1 MSDSSPF
8 SRLVIRASAGSGKT
22 YQLSARYLRL
32 LLEGA
37 PVDSILATTFTRKAA
52 GEIQDRIL
60 ARLGNAALSPENAA
74 ALSAQ
79 LYDGD
84 ANVLSQ
90 ERLRSLAVDVVRSL
104 HRLRICT
111 LDAFFMQIAGGFA
124 FEIGLPPGW
133 RIVEDVDDARLLRQA
148 IQASF
153 AHSQTQNAVQL
164 TRLLFKGDLRRS
176 IENQLSE
183 IVDETLS
190 LYYQTTS
197 DAWTRLKAPWR
208 SVSPEELAQAV
219 AFLEAAPLPTTKT
232 GKPNSNYVK
241 ALAKLVGFAKA
252 QNWSEFLK
260 QTLTQTTLRG
270 ERTYYKAE
278 FDDALAAPIER
289 LAAFA
294 KAKVLADVASQTR
307 ATWIALNSIS
317 GFFQRSK
324 LEENAFRFDDLTR
337 ILARLQW
344 ENRFRQIVYRLDA
357 KTSHLLLDEFQ
368 DASFG
373 QWTIL
378 KPFAEA
384 IVERDDAAKR
394 RALSAASSPK
404 PTPLFDALDDG
415 LLDAATNDAT
425 ADVAET
431 SVRSESSGRGSFFC
445 VGDVKQA
452 IYGWRGGVAEIFNEI
467 ESSLPGVE
475 TAELTLNWR
484 SCPTV
489 IETVNRL
496 FLPLT
501 QNPLFQYDTDD
512 APGSPQARKKRAII
526 KAVEN
531 WSRRFTTHQTAPSNA
546 SKLGY
551 CALEVAPLVDDS
563 RVLPDFSA
571 LPIDATET
579 SPLASETAVD
589 SNVNA
594 TPPLQNDAAT
604 QNLLDAFDG
613 ETDDES
619 DGFATE
625 RRFGTIS
632 QKQATL
638 AYAVARVV
646 RLRREFPNATIG
658 VLTRTNKLIVKF
670 IAALKKQGVDASEE
684 GGAPLT
690 DAPSVNAVL
699 SALTLASHPG
709 DLVAKYNLATVA
721 PLAERFNLTT
731 QNYADAATSRRVS
744 LHIRRRVETEGLGR
758 FVAETADLLFPLCD
772 ARGRERLEKL
782 IELAFRY
789 QESEPNVRLDRFIKT
804 VRETKIES
812 PSDATLR
819 VMSLHK
825 SKGLEFDIVVL
836 PELDAPLD
844 RFRSSFV
851 VGRKTPTSPI
861 ETALRSVPQDVQN
874 LLPQEFQQLF
884 EDALT
889 ERFEEALCLLYV
901 AVTRPVRSLIAIVS
915 PKKNASQTPS
925 FASILRA
932 GLAPN
937 ALVFP
942 EGSPFY
948 GKAQIIFESGV
959 KNWSQFDAPSKPV
972 SPTPRVRSVG
982 EPLALPAP
990 RPSVAPQNNA
1000 TSATS
1005 AVQGVANAFDS
1016 KPRAE
1021 RRLLFQR
1028 ETPTGGRATRRWNR
1042 PGSFAL
1048 GKALHACFEA
1058 VRWLD
1063 VDGKPDENLLRERLK
1078 ALAFDA
1084 SDVRRTLE
1092 RFNEMSETP
1101 FVKKL
1106 LSLSS
1111 YNVCNRDV
1119 SFDDAASSAVSLRS
1133 EIAAPTWEI
1142 FQERPFS
1149 FLSPDGRL
1157 WRGSIDRLV
1166 LLRDG
1171 GRVVGADVVDFKT
1184 DRLSLQRVASSPG
1197 DSPSDLFPLPDEATL
1212 AAYRRQ
1218 LEVYGAVVAHWY
1230 SWPVERISL
1239 RLAFVS
1245 EGFAFAPTKLPN
1257 RCEQTTCASPS
1268 FSNSAAFSDDG
1279 SPHSLHST
1287 NGDAPC

>member
-22 YQLSARYLRL
+22 YRLSARYLRL

-37 PVDSILATTFTRKAA
+37 PIDSILATTFTRKAA

-90 ERLRSLAVDVVRSL
+90 ERLRSLAVEVVRSL

-148 IQASF
+148 IQSSF

-183 IVDETLS
+183 IVEETLS
-190 LYYQTTS
+190 LYYQTTP

-208 SVSPEELAQAV
+208 SVAPEELAQAV
-219 AFLEAAPLPTTKT
+219 AFLETAPLPTTKT

-241 ALAKLVGFAKA
+241 ALAKLVGFAKT

-368 DASFG
+368 DASFA

-394 RALSAASSPK
+394 RALSAASSPR
-404 PTPLFDALDDG
+404 PTPLFDALEDG
-415 LLDAATNDAT
+415 AFADAT
-425 ADVAET
+425 DSATVGVAET
-431 SVRSESSGRGSFFC
+431 SVRSEASGRGSFFC

-467 ESSLPGVE
+467 ETSLPGVE

-501 QNPLFQYDTDD
+501 QNPVFQYDPDD
-512 APGSPQARKKRAII
+512 APGSPQVRKKRAIV

-563 RVLPDFSA
+563 GVLPDFSA
-571 LPIDATET
+571 PPIDATET
-579 SPLASETAVD
+579 GPFASETAVD
-589 SNVNA
+589 SNVNDV
-594 TPPLQNDAAT
+594 PSLENDAAT

-709 DLVAKYNLATVA
+709 DLVAKYSLATVS
-721 PLAERFNLTT
+721 PLAERFDLTP
-731 QNYADAATSRRVS
+731 QNYADPTTGRRVS
-744 LHIRRRVETEGLGR
+744 LHIRRCVEIGGLGR
-758 FVAETADLLFPLCD
+758 FVAELADLLFPLCD

-812 PSDATLR
+812 PSDSTLR

-874 LLPQEFQQLF
+874 LLPQEFQALF
-884 EDALT
+884 ENALT

-901 AVTRPVRSLIAIVS
+901 ALTRPVRSLIAIVS
-915 PKKNASQTPS
+915 PKKNASNTPS

-937 ALVFP
+937 APVFP

-948 GKAQIIFESGV
+948 GKAQTIFASGV
-959 KNWSQFDAPSKPV
+959 SNWSQFDAPPRQS
-972 SPTPRVRSVG
+972 SPTPSPPSVF
-982 EPLALPAP
+982 EPLALPARTP
-990 RPSVAPQNNA
+990 SIDATVAVSEVATPSVCP
-1000 TSATS
+1000 
-1005 AVQGVANAFDS
+1005 
-1016 KPRAE
+1016 PPPE

-1028 ETPTGGRATRRWNR
+1028 ETPTGGRSPRRWSR

-1048 GKALHACFEA
+1048 GKALHACFEE

-1063 VDGKPDENLLRERLK
+1063 VDGKPNELLLRERLK
-1078 ALAFDA
+1078 ALGCDA
-1084 SDVRRTLE
+1084 TDVRRTLE
-1092 RFNEMSETP
+1092 RFDEICETP
-1101 FVKKL
+1101 FVQNL
-1106 LSLSS
+1106 LSLSR
-1111 YNVCNRDV
+1111 YNVCNAG
-1119 SFDDAASSAVSLRS
+1119 SPSNDAASSAVSLVP

-1142 FQERPFS
+1142 FRERPFS
-1149 FLSPDGRL
+1149 FLSSDGRL
-1157 WRGSIDRLV
+1157 WRGAIDRLV

-1171 GRVVGADVVDFKT
+1171 GRVVGADVIDFKT
-1184 DRLSLQRVASSPG
+1184 DRLSAQQVASSAV
-1197 DSPSDLFPLPDEATL
+1197 DSSTPFPRLPDAETL
-1212 AAYRRQ
+1212 TAYRRQ
-1218 LEVYGAVVAHWY
+1218 LEVYGAVVGAWF
-1230 SWPVERISL
+1230 SLPPERISL

-1245 EGFAFAPTKLPN
+1245 EGFALDPTKQPIPCEKTLYQASGARLDDAPTPFSSN
-1257 RCEQTTCASPS
+1257 PADGDSRC
-1268 FSNSAAFSDDG
+1268 
-1279 SPHSLHST
+1279 
-1287 NGDAPC
+1287 

>member
-22 YQLSARYLRL
+22 YRLSARYLRL

-133 RIVEDVDDARLLRQA
+133 RIVEDVEDARLLRQA

-219 AFLEAAPLPTTKT
+219 AFLEAAPVPTTKT

-241 ALAKLVGFAKA
+241 ALAKMVGFAKA

-270 ERTYYKAE
+270 DRTYYKAE

-294 KAKVLADVASQTR
+294 KAKALADIASQTR

-344 ENRFRQIVYRLDA
+344 ENRFRQIVYRLDS

-384 IVERDDAAKR
+384 IVERDDAVKR
-394 RALSAASSPK
+394 RALSSASSPK
-404 PTPLFDALDDG
+404 PTPLFDALDD
-415 LLDAATNDAT
+415 AVNDASV
-425 ADVAET
+425 DVAET
-431 SVRSESSGRGSFFC
+431 SVRSQPAERGSFFC

-467 ESSLPGVE
+467 ESSIPGVE

-501 QNPLFQYDTDD
+501 QNPIFQYDTDD
-512 APGSPQARKKRAII
+512 APGSPQVRKKRAII

-531 WSRRFTTHQTAPSNA
+531 WSRRFTTHETAPSNA

-563 RVLPDFSA
+563 GVLPDFSA

-579 SPLASETAVD
+579 GPLASEIAVD
-589 SNVNA
+589 SNVNDA
-594 TPPLQNDAAT
+594 PPLQNDAAT

-613 ETDDES
+613 ETDDEF

-709 DLVAKYNLATVA
+709 DLVAKYHLATVA
-721 PLAERFNLTT
+721 PLAERFDLTP
-731 QNYADAATSRRVS
+731 QNYAESSTGRRVS
-744 LHIRRRVETEGLGR
+744 LYIRRRVETEGLGR
-758 FVAETADLLFPLCD
+758 FVAEMADLLFPICD

-804 VRETKIES
+804 ARETKIES
-812 PSDATLR
+812 PSDSTLR

-844 RFRSSFV
+844 RSRSSFV

-861 ETALRSVPQDVQN
+861 ETTLRSVPQDLQN

-884 EDALT
+884 DDALT

-937 ALVFP
+937 ALIFP

-948 GKAQIIFESGV
+948 GKAQTVFASGV
-959 KNWSQFDAPSKPV
+959 SAWSQFDAPPKTPSE
-972 SPTPRVRSVG
+972 PTPSAPVF

-990 RPSVAPQNNA
+990 SPSSDVA
-1000 TSATS
+1000 TD
-1005 AVQGVANAFDS
+1005 GVARVAS
-1016 KPRAE
+1016 SGG

-1028 ETPTGGRATRRWNR
+1028 ETPTGGRSSRRWSR

-1048 GKALHACFEA
+1048 GKALHACFET

-1063 VDGKPDENLLRERLK
+1063 VDGKPNVNLLRERLK
-1078 ALAFDA
+1078 ALGYDA

-1092 RFNEMSETP
+1092 RFDEICDAP
-1101 FVKKL
+1101 FTQRL
-1106 LSLSS
+1106 LSRSS
-1111 YNVCNRDV
+1111 YDV
-1119 SFDDAASSAVSLRS
+1119 YRQDAPFDDAVSSVVSLLP
-1133 EIAAPTWEI
+1133 EIKSPTWEI

-1149 FLSPDGRL
+1149 YLSRDGRL

-1166 LLRDG
+1166 LLRDD
-1171 GRVVGADVVDFKT
+1171 GRVVGADVIDFKT
-1184 DRLSLQRVASSPG
+1184 DRLSQQRVTSLSAEDSSP
-1197 DSPSDLFPLPDEATL
+1197 SVASFPPLPDAETL
-1212 AAYRRQ
+1212 SAYRRQ
-1218 LEVYGAVVAHWY
+1218 LEVYGAVVADWY
-1230 SWPVERISL
+1230 SLPPERISL

-1245 EGFAFAPTKLPN
+1245 EGFALDPVNSSIP
-1257 RCEQTTCASPS
+1257 CPS
-1268 FSNSAAFSDDG
+1268 ECYQATADALNGETPRFSLN
-1279 SPHSLHST
+1279 PT
-1287 NGDAPC
+1287 NGDAQC

>member
-60 ARLGNAALSPENAA
+60 ARLGAAALSPENAA

-133 RIVEDVDDARLLRQA
+133 RIVEDVEDARLLRQA

-208 SVSPEELAQAV
+208 SVSSEELAQAV
-219 AFLEAAPLPTTKT
+219 AFLETAPLPTTKT

-252 QNWSEFLK
+252 QNWNEFLK

-270 ERTYYKAE
+270 DRTYYKAE

-294 KAKVLADVASQTR
+294 KAKVLADLASQTR

-404 PTPLFDALDDG
+404 PTPLFDALEEDAPY
-415 LLDAATNDAT
+415 AATSGV
-425 ADVAET
+425 VAT
-431 SVRSESSGRGSFFC
+431 SVRSQTSERGSFFC

-467 ESSLPGVE
+467 ESSIPGVE

-501 QNPLFQYDTDD
+501 QNPIFQYDTDD
-512 APGSPQARKKRAII
+512 APGSPQFRKKRAIM

-563 RVLPDFSA
+563 GVLPDFSA
-571 LPIDATET
+571 PPIDATEN
-579 SPLASETAVD
+579 SPLSSESVEASNVSETEIAE
-589 SNVNA
+589 
-594 TPPLQNDAAT
+594 NDVEA
-604 QNLLDAFDG
+604 QRLLDAFAD
-613 ETDDES
+613 ETDDDADDS
-619 DGFATE
+619 TAE
-625 RRFGTIS
+625 RRLGTIS

-709 DLVAKYNLATVA
+709 DLVAKYHLATVA
-721 PLAERFNLTT
+721 PLAERFNLTP
-731 QNYADAATSRRVS
+731 QNYAESSTGRRVS
-744 LHIRRRVETEGLGR
+744 LYIRRRVETEGLGR
-758 FVAETADLLFPLCD
+758 FVAEMADLLFPICD

-812 PSDATLR
+812 PSDSTLR

-844 RFRSSFV
+844 RSRSSFV

-884 EDALT
+884 DDALT

-901 AVTRPVRSLIAIVS
+901 AVTRPVRSLIAIIS
-915 PKKNASQTPS
+915 PKKNASKTPT

-932 GLAPN
+932 GLAAN
-937 ALVFP
+937 ALIFP

-948 GKAQIIFESGV
+948 GKAQTVFASGV
-959 KNWSQFDAPSKPV
+959 SAWSQFDAPPKTPSRPSV
-972 SPTPRVRSVG
+972 SASVF

-990 RPSVAPQNNA
+990 SPSYAVSNDATDAAAKVA
-1000 TSATS
+1000 SS
-1005 AVQGVANAFDS
+1005 L
-1016 KPRAE
+1016 AE

-1028 ETPTGGRATRRWNR
+1028 ETPTGGRSSRRWSR

-1048 GKALHACFEA
+1048 GKALHACFET

-1063 VDGKPDENLLRERLK
+1063 VDGAPNANLLRERLK
-1078 ALAFDA
+1078 ALGCDA
-1084 SDVRRTLE
+1084 ADVRRTLE
-1092 RFNEMSETP
+1092 RFDEICQTP
-1101 FVKKL
+1101 FVQKL
-1106 LSLSS
+1106 LSCSS
-1111 YNVCNRDV
+1111 YNVFAPEIPTN
-1119 SFDDAASSAVSLRS
+1119 DAASSAVSLLP
-1133 EIAAPTWEI
+1133 EIESPTWEI
-1142 FQERPFS
+1142 LQERPFS
-1149 FLSPDGRL
+1149 FLSRDGRL

-1171 GRVVGADVVDFKT
+1171 GRVVGADVIDFKT
-1184 DRLSLQRVASSPG
+1184 DRLTFQRVTTGVDAVP
-1197 DSPSDLFPLPDEATL
+1197 SPSLPAFPPLPDAETL
-1212 AAYRRQ
+1212 SAYRRQ
-1218 LEVYGAVVAHWY
+1218 LEVYGAVVADWY
-1230 SWPVERISL
+1230 SLPPERISL

-1245 EGFAFAPTKLPN
+1245 EGFALDPTKQLIPCQ
-1257 RCEQTTCASPS
+1257 RDASNPIVPSDVEPS
-1268 FSNSAAFSDDG
+1268 FF
-1279 SPHSLHST
+1279 LHPT
-1287 NGDAPC
+1287 NGDAQC

>member
-22 YQLSARYLRL
+22 YRLSARYLRL

-74 ALSAQ
+74 ILSAQ

-84 ANVLSQ
+84 SNVLSQ

-133 RIVEDVDDARLLRQA
+133 RVVEDVDDARLLRQA

-153 AHSQTQNAVQL
+153 AHSQTRNAVQL

-176 IENQLSE
+176 VENQLSE
-183 IVDETLS
+183 IVKETLDV
-190 LYYQTTS
+190 YYQTTS
-197 DAWTRLKAPWR
+197 SAWTRLKAPWR
-208 SVSPEELAQAV
+208 AASEDELALAV
-219 AFLEAAPLPTTKT
+219 AALEAAPLPTTKT
-232 GKPNSNYVK
+232 GKPNSNYEK
-241 ALAKLVGFAKA
+241 ARTKLVGCAKA
-252 QNWSEFLK
+252 QSWNDFLS
-260 QTLTQTTLRG
+260 QTLTQAALRG
-270 ERTYYKAE
+270 ERVYSRAE
-278 FDDALAAPIER
+278 FDDALAVPIER

-317 GFFQRSK
+317 SFFQRSK
-324 LEENAFRFDDLTR
+324 FEENAFRFDDLTR

-384 IVERDDAAKR
+384 IVERDDNAKR
-394 RALSAASSPK
+394 LAASSSK
-404 PTPLFDALDDG
+404 PTPLFDALDDVES
-415 LLDAATNDAT
+415 NDAT
-425 ADVAET
+425 VEIAET
-431 SVRSESSGRGSFFC
+431 SARSSVSERGSFFC

-467 ESSLPGVE
+467 ESAIPGVE

-501 QNPLFQYDTDD
+501 QNPLFQYDTDV
-512 APGSPQARKKRAII
+512 SPSSQQARKKRAII

-531 WSRRFTTHQTAPSNA
+531 WRRRFSEHYTAPSNA

-563 RVLPDFSA
+563 GVLPDFA
-571 LPIDATET
+571 APPIDATET
-579 SPLASETAVD
+579 SRLETEPFAVQD
-589 SNVNA
+589 FANA
-594 TPPLQNDAAT
+594 ADA
-604 QNLLDAFDG
+604 QNLPTTESLVDAFEG
-613 ETDDES
+613 ETDDDFDAFPS
-619 DGFATE
+619 E
-625 RRFGTIS
+625 RRVGTIT

-646 RLRREFPNATIG
+646 RLRRQFPNATIG

-699 SALTLASHPG
+699 SSLTLASHPG
-709 DLVAKYNLATVA
+709 DLVAKYHLATVE
-721 PLAERFNLTT
+721 PLSEYFNVTP
-731 QNYADAATSRRVS
+731 QNYAETATGRRVS
-744 LHIRRRVETEGLGR
+744 LQIRRRIETRGLGR
-758 FVAETADLLFPLCD
+758 FVAELADVLFPICG
-772 ARGRERLEKL
+772 ARDRERLEKL
-782 IELAFRY
+782 VESAFRY
-789 QESEPNVRLDRFIKT
+789 QENESDVRIDRFIKAT
-804 VRETKIES
+804 RETKVES

-874 LLPQEFQQLF
+874 LLPEEFRQLF
-884 EDALT
+884 DDALT

-915 PKKNASQTPS
+915 PKKTNATKTAS

-937 ALVFP
+937 AIVFP
-942 EGSPFY
+942 EDSPFY
-948 GKAQIIFESGV
+948 GKAQILFESGV
-959 KNWSQFDAPSKPV
+959 RNWSSDEARSPKEPKPK
-972 SPTPRVRSVG
+972 SSRRF
-982 EPLALPAP
+982 EPLALPVP
-990 RPSVAPQNNA
+990 RFDA
-1000 TSATS
+1000 TSVSTRFTADAS
-1005 AVQGVANAFDS
+1005 SDFSPN
-1016 KPRAE
+1016 

-1042 PGSFAL
+1042 ADSFAL

-1063 VDGKPDENLLRERLK
+1063 VDGVPSENLLRERLR
-1078 ALAFDA
+1078 ALSFDA
-1084 SDVRRTLE
+1084 ADVRRTLE
-1092 RFNEMSETP
+1092 RFAEVCATP
-1101 FVKKL
+1101 FVRRL

-1111 YNVCNRDV
+1111 YKTCVA
-1119 SFDDAASSAVSLRS
+1119 SETASSPVAFRP
-1133 EIAAPTWEI
+1133 EIAEPTWEV
-1142 FQERPFS
+1142 FRERPFS
-1149 FLSPDGRL
+1149 FLAPDGRL

-1171 GRVVGADVVDFKT
+1171 ERVVGADVIDFKT
-1184 DRLSLQRVASSPG
+1184 DRLSPQPFASVDAAPRN
-1197 DSPSDLFPLPDEATL
+1197 LPTEETL
-1212 AAYRRQ
+1212 VAYRRQ
-1218 LEVYGAVVAHWY
+1218 LETYRSVVARWY
-1230 SWPVERISL
+1230 SLPPERVSS
-1239 RLAFVS
+1239 RLAFVF
-1245 EGFAFAPTKLPN
+1245 EGFALDPTANATFDQLAFY
-1257 RCEQTTCASPS
+1257 ETAAVESTSLSFGASAS
-1268 FSNSAAFSDDG
+1268 WRSNE
-1279 SPHSLHST
+1279 
-1287 NGDAPC
+1287 

>member
-22 YQLSARYLRL
+22 YRLSARYLRL

-183 IVDETLS
+183 IVEETLS

-208 SVSPEELAQAV
+208 SVAPEELAQAV
-219 AFLEAAPLPTTKT
+219 AYLEAAPLPTTKT

-270 ERTYYKAE
+270 DRTYYKAE

-394 RALSAASSPK
+394 RALSSAASPK
-404 PTPLFDALDDG
+404 PTPLFDALE
-415 LLDAATNDAT
+415 DAAFTDVSNNAT
-425 ADVAET
+425 ADVVET
-431 SVRSESSGRGSFFC
+431 SARSEPSGRGSFFC

-496 FLPLT
+496 FLPLE
-501 QNPLFQYDTDD
+501 QNPIFQYDADD
-512 APGSPQARKKRAII
+512 APGSPQVRKKRAIL
-526 KAVEN
+526 KAVEH

-563 RVLPDFSA
+563 GVLPDFSA

-579 SPLASETAVD
+579 SPLASETAAD
-589 SNVNA
+589 SNVA
-594 TPPLQNDAAT
+594 ASPPSPNDVAT

-619 DGFATE
+619 DGFTTE

-699 SALTLASHPG
+699 STLTLASHPG
-709 DLVAKYNLATVA
+709 DLVAKYALATVA
-721 PLAERFNLTT
+721 PLAKHFNLTP
-731 QNYADAATSRRVS
+731 QNYAETATGRRVS
-744 LHIRRRVETEGLGR
+744 LYIRRRVETDGLGR

-782 IELAFRY
+782 IELAFKY
-789 QESEPNVRLDRFIKT
+789 QENEPNVRLDRFIKT

-884 EDALT
+884 DDALT

-915 PKKNASQTPS
+915 PKKTASQTPS

-937 ALVFP
+937 ALIFP

-948 GKAQIIFESGV
+948 GKAQTVFASGV
-959 KNWSQFDAPSKPV
+959 SNWSQFDAPPKS
-972 SPTPRVRSVG
+972 SPQAETLRSVF
-982 EPLALPAP
+982 EPIALPAP
-990 RPSVAPQNNA
+990 RPSDDNVTDADKGVVA
-1000 TSATS
+1000 
-1005 AVQGVANAFDS
+1005 VAASQPF
-1016 KPRAE
+1016 AE

-1028 ETPTGGRATRRWNR
+1028 ETPTGGRSSRRWNR
-1042 PGSFAL
+1042 PASFAL

-1063 VDGKPDENLLRERLK
+1063 VDGKPDERLLRERLK
-1078 ALAFDA
+1078 ALGCDA
-1084 SDVRRTLE
+1084 SDVRRALD
-1092 RFNEMSETP
+1092 RFNEMCETP
-1101 FVKKL
+1101 FVNRL
-1106 LSLSS
+1106 LSLSN

-1119 SFDDAASSAVSLRS
+1119 SFDDAVSSAVSLRP
-1133 EIAAPTWEI
+1133 EIATPTWEI

-1149 FLSPDGRL
+1149 FLGSNGRL

-1171 GRVVGADVVDFKT
+1171 GRVVGADVIDFKT
-1184 DRLSLQRVASSPG
+1184 DRLSPQYVASSNAG
-1197 DSPSDLFPLPDEATL
+1197 DSSNPLPRLPDEETL

-1218 LEVYGAVVAHWY
+1218 LEVYGAVVADWY
-1230 SWPVERISL
+1230 SLPADRVSL

-1245 EGFAFAPTKLPN
+1245 EGFAFAPTKTVIP
-1257 RCEQTTCASPS
+1257 CEQTRSDAFDGHLGDTPPS
-1268 FSNSAAFSDDG
+1268 SFNPADG
-1279 SPHSLHST
+1279 DSQ
-1287 NGDAPC
+1287 C

>member
-60 ARLGNAALSPENAA
+60 ARLGTAALSPENAA

-84 ANVLSQ
+84 VNVLSQ

-183 IVDETLS
+183 IVEETLS

-415 LLDAATNDAT
+415 LLDAATNNAT
-425 ADVAET
+425 SDVAET

-563 RVLPDFSA
+563 GVLPDFSA

-579 SPLASETAVD
+579 SPLVSETVVD

-594 TPPLQNDAAT
+594 APPLQNDAAT

-699 SALTLASHPG
+699 SALILASHPG

-948 GKAQIIFESGV
+948 GKAQILFESGV
-959 KNWSQFDAPSKPV
+959 KNWSQFDAPSRPT

-990 RPSVAPQNNA
+990 RPSVAPA
-1000 TSATS
+1000 TD
-1005 AVQGVANAFDS
+1005 AVQGVADAFDS

-1028 ETPTGGRATRRWNR
+1028 ETPTGGRSPRRWSR

-1048 GKALHACFEA
+1048 GKALHACFEE

-1063 VDGKPDENLLRERLK
+1063 VDGKPNENLLRERLK
-1078 ALAFDA
+1078 ALGCDA

-1092 RFNEMSETP
+1092 RFAEICETS
-1101 FVKKL
+1101 FVKNL
-1106 LSLSS
+1106 LSLS
-1111 YNVCNRDV
+1111 YYKDCNRAA
-1119 SFDDAASSAVSLRS
+1119 SLNDAESSAVSLVP
-1133 EIAAPTWEI
+1133 EIAAPAWEV
-1142 FQERPFS
+1142 FRERPFS

-1184 DRLSLQRVASSPG
+1184 DRLSAQHVATPNAGDSSSP
-1197 DSPSDLFPLPDEATL
+1197 FPRLPDAETL

-1218 LEVYGAVVAHWY
+1218 LEVYGAVVAAWY
-1230 SWPVERISL
+1230 SLPAERVSL

-1245 EGFAFAPTKLPN
+1245 EGFALDPTKPLN
-1257 RCEQTTCASPS
+1257 LYEDSTCNAE
-1268 FSNSAAFSDDG
+1268 FLNESNSLHDVAFESRT
-1279 SPHSLHST
+1279 PLIAQPPL
-1287 NGDAPC
+1287 GDSSC

>member
-74 ALSAQ
+74 ALSSQ

-164 TRLLFKGDLRRS
+164 TRLLFKGDLGRS

-183 IVDETLS
+183 IVEETLN

-219 AFLEAAPLPTTKT
+219 LFLEAAPLPTTKT

-252 QNWSEFLK
+252 QNWNEFLK

-278 FDDALAAPIER
+278 FDEGLAAPIER

-317 GFFQRSK
+317 RFFQRSK

-394 RALSAASSPK
+394 RAASVATRPS
-404 PTPLFDALDDG
+404 PTPLFDALDENRF
-415 LLDAATNDAT
+415 NDAT
-425 ADVAET
+425 AAVVET
-431 SVRSESSGRGSFFC
+431 SARPQTDARGSFFC

-467 ESSLPGVE
+467 ESSIPGVE

-501 QNPLFQYDTDD
+501 QNPIFQYDTED
-512 APGSPQARKKRAII
+512 APGSPQVRKKRAIL

-563 RVLPDFSA
+563 GVLPDFSA
-571 LPIDATET
+571 PPLDATEK
-579 SPLASETAVD
+579 SPLASETSVV

-594 TPPLQNDAAT
+594 VPLSQNDAAT
-604 QNLLDAFDG
+604 QNLLDAFAD
-613 ETDDES
+613 ETDDEA
-619 DGFATE
+619 DGNTTE

-646 RLRREFPNATIG
+646 KLRRQFPDATIG

-709 DLVAKYNLATVA
+709 DLVAKYHLATVA
-721 PLAERFNLTT
+721 PLAEHFDLTP
-731 QNYADAATSRRVS
+731 QNYAETATGRRVS
-744 LHIRRRVETEGLGR
+744 LHIRRRVETGGLGR

-812 PSDATLR
+812 PSDSTLR

-844 RFRSSFV
+844 RVRSSFV

-861 ETALRSVPQDVQN
+861 VTALRSVPQDVQN

-901 AVTRPVRSLIAIVS
+901 ALTRPVRSLIAIVS
-915 PKKNASQTPS
+915 PKKNASRTPS

-932 GLAPN
+932 GLAAN

-942 EGSPFY
+942 EDSPFF
-948 GKAQIIFESGV
+948 GRAQIIFESGV
-959 KNWSQFDAPSKPV
+959 KNWSQTVASPNALDEKPT
-972 SPTPRVRSVG
+972 STSRPIF
-982 EPLALPAP
+982 EPLALPSRRSSGVDAP
-990 RPSVAPQNNA
+990 F
-1000 TSATS
+1000 T
-1005 AVQGVANAFDS
+1005 
-1016 KPRAE
+1016 E

-1028 ETPTGGRATRRWNR
+1028 ETPTGGRSPRRWSR
-1042 PGSFAL
+1042 PASFAF

-1063 VDGKPDENLLRERLK
+1063 VDGKPSERLLRERLK
-1078 ALAFDA
+1078 SLGYDA

-1092 RFNEMSETP
+1092 RFDEMCETP
-1101 FVKKL
+1101 FVKSL
-1106 LSLSS
+1106 LSLSY
-1111 YNVCNRDV
+1111 YNGCNR
-1119 SFDDAASSAVSLRS
+1119 SSLLDDAVSSAVSLQPETTS
-1133 EIAAPTWEI
+1133 PTWEI

-1149 FLSPDGRL
+1149 FLSPNGRL

-1171 GRVVGADVVDFKT
+1171 DRVVGADVIDFKT
-1184 DRLSLQRVASSPG
+1184 DRLSSQRVASSDAA
-1197 DSPSDLFPLPDEATL
+1197 DSFLLESSFPPLPDAETL
-1212 AAYRRQ
+1212 SAYRRQ
-1218 LEVYGAVVAHWY
+1218 LEVYGAVVADWY
-1230 SWPVERISL
+1230 SLPVERISL

-1245 EGFAFAPTKLPN
+1245 EGFVFAPTKQPIPCAADLSDASDVSFNAERVPLFLN
-1257 RCEQTTCASPS
+1257 R
-1268 FSNSAAFSDDG
+1268 
-1279 SPHSLHST
+1279 T
-1287 NGDAPC
+1287 NGDEQC

>member
-90 ERLRSLAVDVVRSL
+90 ERLRSLAVDLVRSL

-133 RIVEDVDDARLLRQA
+133 RIVEDVEDARLLRQA

-197 DAWTRLKAPWR
+197 EAWTRLKAPWR
-208 SVSPEELAQAV
+208 SVSSEELAQAV
-219 AFLEAAPLPTTKT
+219 ALLETAPLPTTKA

-252 QNWSEFLK
+252 QNWNEFLK
-260 QTLTQTTLRG
+260 QTLTQTALRG
-270 ERTYYKAE
+270 ERTYYKLE

-294 KAKVLADVASQTR
+294 KAKVLADLASQTR

-368 DASFG
+368 DASFA

-394 RALSAASSPK
+394 RALSVASSPK
-404 PTPLFDALDDG
+404 PTPLFDALDKADF
-415 LLDAATNDAT
+415 DDAT
-425 ADVAET
+425 VGVSET
-431 SVRSESSGRGSFFC
+431 SARSQTAGRGSFFC

-475 TAELTLNWR
+475 TSELTLNWR

-501 QNPLFQYDTDD
+501 QNPIFQYDTDD
-512 APGSPQARKKRAII
+512 APGSPQVRKKRAIM

-531 WSRRFTTHQTAPSNA
+531 WSRRFATHQTAPSNA

-563 RVLPDFSA
+563 GVLPDFSA
-571 LPIDATET
+571 LPIDATEN
-579 SPLASETAVD
+579 SPLSSESVEASNVSETEIAE
-589 SNVNA
+589 
-594 TPPLQNDAAT
+594 NDVEA
-604 QNLLDAFDG
+604 QRLLDAFAD
-613 ETDDES
+613 ETDDDADDS
-619 DGFATE
+619 TAE
-625 RRFGTIS
+625 RRLGTIS

-709 DLVAKYNLATVA
+709 DLVAKYHLATVA
-721 PLAERFNLTT
+721 PLAERFNLTP
-731 QNYADAATSRRVS
+731 QNYAESSTGRRVS
-744 LHIRRRVETEGLGR
+744 LYIRRRVETEGLGR
-758 FVAETADLLFPLCD
+758 FVAEMADLLFPICD

-812 PSDATLR
+812 PSDSTLR

-844 RFRSSFV
+844 RSRSSFV

-884 EDALT
+884 DDALT

-915 PKKNASQTPS
+915 PKKNASKTPT

-937 ALVFP
+937 ALIFP

-948 GKAQIIFESGV
+948 GKAQTVFASGV
-959 KNWSQFDAPSKPV
+959 KNWSQFDAPPQTPLRSSI
-972 SPTPRVRSVG
+972 SPSVF
-982 EPLALPAP
+982 EPLALPASS
-990 RPSVAPQNNA
+990 PSRAVPSDATNASAKVAQ
-1000 TSATS
+1000 S
-1005 AVQGVANAFDS
+1005 F
-1016 KPRAE
+1016 AE

-1028 ETPTGGRATRRWNR
+1028 ETPTGGRAARRWSR

-1048 GKALHACFEA
+1048 GKTLHACFEA

-1063 VDGKPDENLLRERLK
+1063 VDGKPSENTLRERLK
-1078 ALAFDA
+1078 TLGCDA
-1084 SDVRRTLE
+1084 ADVRRTLE
-1092 RFNEMSETP
+1092 RFDEICASS
-1101 FVKKL
+1101 FVQNL
-1106 LSLSS
+1106 LSLST
-1111 YNVCNRDV
+1111 YNACNGDV
-1119 SFDDAASSAVSLRS
+1119 VLNDAASSAVSLLP
-1133 EIAAPTWEI
+1133 EIASPSWEI

-1171 GRVVGADVVDFKT
+1171 GRVVGADVIDFKT
-1184 DRLSLQRVASSPG
+1184 DRLSLQRFTPSVDVVSL
-1197 DSPSDLFPLPDEATL
+1197 PSDSARPSFPDAETL
-1212 AAYRRQ
+1212 SAYRRQ
-1218 LEVYGAVVAHWY
+1218 LEVYGAVVADWY
-1230 SWPVERISL
+1230 SLPPERISL

-1245 EGFAFAPTKLPN
+1245 EGFALDPTKQPIPCRPDISNNDLVAFNGEDP
-1257 RCEQTTCASPS
+1257 
-1268 FSNSAAFSDDG
+1268 FSLNF
-1279 SPHSLHST
+1279 T
-1287 NGDAPC
+1287 NGDAQC

>member
-37 PVDSILATTFTRKAA
+37 PIDSILATTFTRKAA

-84 ANVLSQ
+84 ANALSQ
-90 ERLRSLAVDVVRSL
+90 GRLRSLAVDVVRSL

-183 IVDETLS
+183 IVEETLN

-197 DAWTRLKAPWR
+197 NAWTRLKAPWR
-208 SVSPEELAQAV
+208 SVAPEELAQAV
-219 AFLEAAPLPTTKT
+219 AYLEAAPLPTTKT
-232 GKPNSNYVK
+232 GKPNSNYIK
-241 ALAKLVGFAKA
+241 ALAKLVGFAKT

-260 QTLTQTTLRG
+260 QTLTQTALRG

-368 DASFG
+368 DASFA

-394 RALSAASSPK
+394 RVSSAVSSPK
-404 PTPLFDALDDG
+404 PTPLFNALDAG
-415 LLDAATNDAT
+415 VLDAATV
-425 ADVAET
+425 DVSET
-431 SVRSESSGRGSFFC
+431 SARSQTSGRGSFFC

-467 ESSLPGVE
+467 ETSLPGVE

-496 FLPLT
+496 FLTLT
-501 QNPLFQYDTDD
+501 QNPVFQYDPDD
-512 APGSPQARKKRAII
+512 APGSPQVRKKRAIV

-563 RVLPDFSA
+563 GVLPDFSA

-579 SPLASETAVD
+579 STLASELTAD
-589 SNVNA
+589 SNVSGS
-594 TPPLQNDAAT
+594 PFPENDVAT
-604 QNLLDAFDG
+604 QNLLDAFDD

-619 DGFATE
+619 DGFTTE

-721 PLAERFNLTT
+721 PLAERFNLTP
-731 QNYADAATSRRVS
+731 QNYAESATGRRVS

-758 FVAETADLLFPLCD
+758 FVAETSDLLFPLCD

-812 PSDATLR
+812 PSDSTLR

-844 RFRSSFV
+844 RSRSSFV
-851 VGRKTPTSPI
+851 VGRKTPISPI

-884 EDALT
+884 DDALT

-937 ALVFP
+937 ALIFP

-948 GKAQIIFESGV
+948 GKAQTVFASGV
-959 KNWSQFDAPSKPV
+959 SDWSQFDAPTRQS
-972 SPTPRVRSVG
+972 SPSTSSPSVF
-982 EPLALPAP
+982 EPFALPA
-990 RPSVAPQNNA
+990 RTSSDDATAAVAGVAPE
-1000 TSATS
+1000 SF
-1005 AVQGVANAFDS
+1005 V
-1016 KPRAE
+1016 E

-1028 ETPTGGRATRRWNR
+1028 ETPTGGRSPRRWSR

-1048 GKALHACFEA
+1048 GKALHACFEE

-1063 VDGKPDENLLRERLK
+1063 VDGQPSERLLRERLK
-1078 ALAFDA
+1078 ALGCDA
-1084 SDVRRTLE
+1084 ADVRRTLD
-1092 RFNEMSETP
+1092 RFREICETP
-1101 FVKKL
+1101 FVERL

-1111 YNVCNRDV
+1111 YNVCKRDAT
-1119 SFDDAASSAVSLRS
+1119 FGDAESSAVSLRP
-1133 EIAAPTWEI
+1133 EIGTPTWEI
-1142 FQERPFS
+1142 FRERSFS
-1149 FLSPDGRL
+1149 FLSSDGRL
-1157 WRGSIDRLV
+1157 WRGAIDRLV

-1184 DRLSLQRVASSPG
+1184 DRLSSQYVASTRVG
-1197 DSPSDLFPLPDEATL
+1197 ADDAPSFPRLPDAETL

-1218 LEVYGAVVAHWY
+1218 LEVYVKVVSAWY
-1230 SWPVERISL
+1230 SLPLERVSS

-1245 EGFAFAPTKLPN
+1245 EGFALDPTVPFKPYEDSTCNAASSTGAQSLQDVALESRTPPAP
-1257 RCEQTTCASPS
+1257 RS
-1268 FSNSAAFSDDG
+1268 
-1279 SPHSLHST
+1279 SL
-1287 NGDAPC
+1287 GDSLC

>member
-22 YQLSARYLRL
+22 YRLSARYLRL

-60 ARLGNAALSPENAA
+60 SRLGNAALSPENAA

-164 TRLLFKGDLRRS
+164 TRLLFKGDLRRQ
-176 IENQLSE
+176 IEDQLSG
-183 IVDETLS
+183 IVEETLS

-208 SVSPEELAQAV
+208 SVAPEELAQAV
-219 AFLEAAPLPTTKT
+219 AYLETAPLPTTKT

-317 GFFQRSK
+317 SFFQRSK

-368 DASFG
+368 DASFA

-394 RALSAASSPK
+394 RVLSSASSPK
-404 PTPLFDALDDG
+404 PTPLFDALE
-415 LLDAATNDAT
+415 DAASTDVLDNAT

-431 SVRSESSGRGSFFC
+431 SVRSETSGRGSFFC

-496 FLPLT
+496 FLPLA
-501 QNPLFQYDTDD
+501 QNPIFQYDADD
-512 APGSPQARKKRAII
+512 APGSPQVRKKRAIL

-563 RVLPDFSA
+563 GVLPDFSA
-571 LPIDATET
+571 PPIDATEN

-589 SNVNA
+589 SNVNDS
-594 TPPLQNDAAT
+594 PLSPNDAAT
-604 QNLLDAFDG
+604 RRLLDAFDD

-619 DGFATE
+619 DGYATE

-709 DLVAKYNLATVA
+709 DLVAKYALATVA
-721 PLAERFNLTT
+721 PLAEHFNLTP
-731 QNYADAATSRRVS
+731 QNYAETATGRRVS
-744 LHIRRRVETEGLGR
+744 LHIRRRVETGGLGR
-758 FVAETADLLFPLCD
+758 FVAELADLLFPLCD

-844 RFRSSFV
+844 RVRSSFV

-861 ETALRSVPQDVQN
+861 ETTLRSVPQDVQN

-915 PKKNASQTPS
+915 PKKTASQTPS

-937 ALVFP
+937 ALIFP

-948 GKAQIIFESGV
+948 GKAQTVFASGV
-959 KNWSQFDAPSKPV
+959 RNWTQFDA
-972 SPTPRVRSVG
+972 SPQPTSPAESRPTVF

-990 RPSVAPQNNA
+990 QPSEVDA
-1000 TSATS
+1000 TDGVKGIKTS
-1005 AVQGVANAFDS
+1005 FS
-1016 KPRAE
+1016 E

-1028 ETPTGGRATRRWNR
+1028 ETPTGGRPSRRWSR

-1048 GKALHACFEA
+1048 GQALHACFES

-1063 VDGKPDENLLRERLK
+1063 VDGKPSERLLRERLK
-1078 ALAFDA
+1078 ALGCDA
-1084 SDVRRTLE
+1084 SDVRRALD
-1092 RFNEMSETP
+1092 RFNEICETP
-1101 FVKKL
+1101 FVERL

-1111 YNVCNRDV
+1111 YNVCKRGAI
-1119 SFDDAASSAVSLRS
+1119 FGDAESSAVSLRP

-1184 DRLSLQRVASSPG
+1184 DRLSPQHVASSNVG
-1197 DSPSDLFPLPDEATL
+1197 DSSSPFPRLPDAETL

-1218 LEVYGAVVAHWY
+1218 LEVYVEVVAAWY
-1230 SWPVERISL
+1230 SLPPER
-1239 RLAFVS
+1239 VS
-1245 EGFAFAPTKLPN
+1245 
-1257 RCEQTTCASPS
+1257 
-1268 FSNSAAFSDDG
+1268 
-1279 SPHSLHST
+1279 
-1287 NGDAPC
+1287 

>member
-90 ERLRSLAVDVVRSL
+90 ERLQALAVDVVRSL

-183 IVDETLS
+183 IVEETLN

-197 DAWTRLKAPWR
+197 DAWTRLKASWR
-208 SVSPEELAQAV
+208 SVAPEELAQAV
-219 AFLEAAPLPTTKT
+219 AFLETAPLPTTKT

-368 DASFG
+368 DASFA

-394 RALSAASSPK
+394 RARSALSSPK
-404 PTPLFDALDDG
+404 PTPLFDALDD
-415 LLDAATNDAT
+415 ATV
-425 ADVAET
+425 DVVET
-431 SVRSESSGRGSFFC
+431 SVRSETSGRGSFFC

-531 WSRRFTTHQTAPSNA
+531 WSRRYTTHQTAPSNA

-563 RVLPDFSA
+563 GVLPDFSA
-571 LPIDATET
+571 PPIDATET
-579 SPLASETAVD
+579 SPLASETSVD
-589 SNVNA
+589 SNVNDA
-594 TPPLQNDAAT
+594 PPPQNDAAT

-851 VGRKTPTSPI
+851 VGRKTPTAPI

-874 LLPQEFQQLF
+874 LLPQEFQKLF

-901 AVTRPVRSLIAIVS
+901 AVTRPIRSLIAIVS
-915 PKKNASQTPS
+915 PKKNVSQTPS

-937 ALVFP
+937 ALIFP

-948 GKAQIIFESGV
+948 GKAQTVFASGV
-959 KNWSQFDAPSKPV
+959 SAWSQFDASSPAPSRR
-972 SPTPRVRSVG
+972 TPSTFAF
-982 EPLALPAP
+982 EPLALPARRSSVVGP
-990 RPSVAPQNNA
+990 DATDAVARVAPDPFVE
-1000 TSATS
+1000 S
-1005 AVQGVANAFDS
+1005 
-1016 KPRAE
+1016 
-1021 RRLLFQR
+1021 RLLFQR
-1028 ETPTGGRATRRWNR
+1028 ETPTDGRSPRRWSR

-1048 GKALHACFEA
+1048 GKALHACFEE

-1063 VDGKPDENLLRERLK
+1063 VDGQPSERLLRERLK
-1078 ALAFDA
+1078 ALGYDA
-1084 SDVRRTLE
+1084 TDVRRTLE
-1092 RFNEMSETP
+1092 RFAEICETP
-1101 FVKKL
+1101 FVKNL
-1106 LSLSS
+1106 LSLSN
-1111 YNVCNRDV
+1111 YNGCN
-1119 SFDDAASSAVSLRS
+1119 SSLILNDAESSAVSLRP

-1142 FQERPFS
+1142 FRERSFS
-1149 FLSPDGRL
+1149 FLNSDGRL
-1157 WRGSIDRLV
+1157 WRGAIDRLV

-1184 DRLSLQRVASSPG
+1184 DRLSSQHVASPRVG
-1197 DSPSDLFPLPDEATL
+1197 DDAPSFPCLPDAETL

-1218 LEVYGAVVAHWY
+1218 LEAYVKVVSAWY
-1230 SWPVERISL
+1230 SLPPERVSS

-1245 EGFAFAPTKLPN
+1245 EGFALDPTNPLKPYDDSICNAAPSTGPQSLQDVALEARTPLAP
-1257 RCEQTTCASPS
+1257 RSSHGDSP
-1268 FSNSAAFSDDG
+1268 
-1279 SPHSLHST
+1279 
-1287 NGDAPC
+1287 C

>member
-22 YQLSARYLRL
+22 YRLSARYLRL

-164 TRLLFKGDLRRS
+164 TRLLFKGDLRRQ
-176 IENQLSE
+176 IEDQLSG
-183 IVDETLS
+183 IVEETLS

-208 SVSPEELAQAV
+208 SVAPEELAQAV
-219 AFLEAAPLPTTKT
+219 AYLETAPLPTTKT

-317 GFFQRSK
+317 SFFQRSK

-368 DASFG
+368 DASFA

-394 RALSAASSPK
+394 RVLSSASSPK
-404 PTPLFDALDDG
+404 PTPLFDALE
-415 LLDAATNDAT
+415 DAASTDVLDNAT

-431 SVRSESSGRGSFFC
+431 SVRSETSGRGSFFC

-496 FLPLT
+496 FLPLA
-501 QNPLFQYDTDD
+501 QNPIFQYDADD
-512 APGSPQARKKRAII
+512 APGSPQVRKKRAIL

-551 CALEVAPLVDDS
+551 
-563 RVLPDFSA
+563 
-571 LPIDATET
+571 
-579 SPLASETAVD
+579 
-589 SNVNA
+589 
-594 TPPLQNDAAT
+594 
-604 QNLLDAFDG
+604 
-613 ETDDES
+613 
-619 DGFATE
+619 
-625 RRFGTIS
+625 
-632 QKQATL
+632 
-638 AYAVARVV
+638 
-646 RLRREFPNATIG
+646 
-658 VLTRTNKLIVKF
+658 
-670 IAALKKQGVDASEE
+670 
-684 GGAPLT
+684 
-690 DAPSVNAVL
+690 
-699 SALTLASHPG
+699 
-709 DLVAKYNLATVA
+709 
-721 PLAERFNLTT
+721 
-731 QNYADAATSRRVS
+731 
-744 LHIRRRVETEGLGR
+744 
-758 FVAETADLLFPLCD
+758 
-772 ARGRERLEKL
+772 
-782 IELAFRY
+782 
-789 QESEPNVRLDRFIKT
+789 
-804 VRETKIES
+804 
-812 PSDATLR
+812 
-819 VMSLHK
+819 
-825 SKGLEFDIVVL
+825 
-836 PELDAPLD
+836 
-844 RFRSSFV
+844 
-851 VGRKTPTSPI
+851 
-861 ETALRSVPQDVQN
+861 
-874 LLPQEFQQLF
+874 
-884 EDALT
+884 
-889 ERFEEALCLLYV
+889 
-901 AVTRPVRSLIAIVS
+901 
-915 PKKNASQTPS
+915 
-925 FASILRA
+925 
-932 GLAPN
+932 
-937 ALVFP
+937 
-942 EGSPFY
+942 
-948 GKAQIIFESGV
+948 
-959 KNWSQFDAPSKPV
+959 
-972 SPTPRVRSVG
+972 
-982 EPLALPAP
+982 
-990 RPSVAPQNNA
+990 
-1000 TSATS
+1000 
-1005 AVQGVANAFDS
+1005 
-1016 KPRAE
+1016 
-1021 RRLLFQR
+1021 
-1028 ETPTGGRATRRWNR
+1028 
-1042 PGSFAL
+1042 
-1048 GKALHACFEA
+1048 
-1058 VRWLD
+1058 
-1063 VDGKPDENLLRERLK
+1063 
-1078 ALAFDA
+1078 
-1084 SDVRRTLE
+1084 
-1092 RFNEMSETP
+1092 
-1101 FVKKL
+1101 
-1106 LSLSS
+1106 
-1111 YNVCNRDV
+1111 
-1119 SFDDAASSAVSLRS
+1119 
-1133 EIAAPTWEI
+1133 
-1142 FQERPFS
+1142 
-1149 FLSPDGRL
+1149 
-1157 WRGSIDRLV
+1157 
-1166 LLRDG
+1166 
-1171 GRVVGADVVDFKT
+1171 
-1184 DRLSLQRVASSPG
+1184 
-1197 DSPSDLFPLPDEATL
+1197 
-1212 AAYRRQ
+1212 
-1218 LEVYGAVVAHWY
+1218 
-1230 SWPVERISL
+1230 
-1239 RLAFVS
+1239 
-1245 EGFAFAPTKLPN
+1245 
-1257 RCEQTTCASPS
+1257 
-1268 FSNSAAFSDDG
+1268 
-1279 SPHSLHST
+1279 
-1287 NGDAPC
+1287 

>member
-22 YQLSARYLRL
+22 YRLSARYLRL

-37 PVDSILATTFTRKAA
+37 PIDSILATTFTRKAA

-90 ERLRSLAVDVVRSL
+90 ERLRSLAVEVVRSL

-183 IVDETLS
+183 IVEETLS

-208 SVSPEELAQAV
+208 SVSPEELALAV
-219 AFLEAAPLPTTKT
+219 AYLETAPLPTTKT

-252 QNWSEFLK
+252 QNWNEFLK

-317 GFFQRSK
+317 SFFQRSK

-368 DASFG
+368 DASFA

-394 RALSAASSPK
+394 RAVSVASRPTA
-404 PTPLFDALDDG
+404 TPLFDALDDG
-415 LLDAATNDAT
+415 VFDAAPNNATVDA
-425 ADVAET
+425 VET
-431 SVRSESSGRGSFFC
+431 SVRTQTAERGSFFC

-467 ESSLPGVE
+467 ETSLPGVE
-475 TAELTLNWR
+475 TAELTVNWR

-489 IETVNRL
+489 LETVDRL
-496 FLPLT
+496 FLSLT
-501 QNPLFQYDTDD
+501 QNPLFQYDTED

-531 WSRRFTTHQTAPSNA
+531 WRRRFTAHQTAPSNA

-563 RVLPDFSA
+563 GVLPDFSA
-571 LPIDATET
+571 PPIDATES
-579 SPLASETAVD
+579 SPLASEVVAE

-594 TPPLQNDAAT
+594 FPSAQNDVVS
-604 QNLLDAFDG
+604 QNLLDAFDDV
-613 ETDDES
+613 TDDES

-709 DLVAKYNLATVA
+709 DLVAKYALATVA
-721 PLAERFNLTT
+721 PLAEHFNLTP
-731 QNYADAATSRRVS
+731 QNYADAATGRRVS
-744 LHIRRRVETEGLGR
+744 LHIRRRVETDGLGR
-758 FVAETADLLFPLCD
+758 FVAEMADLLFALCD

-782 IELAFRY
+782 VELAFRY

-812 PSDATLR
+812 PSDSTLR

-861 ETALRSVPQDVQN
+861 ETTLRSVPQDVQT
-874 LLPQEFQQLF
+874 LLPQEFQELF
-884 EDALT
+884 DDALT

-901 AVTRPVRSLIAIVS
+901 ALTRPVRSLIAIVS
-915 PKKNASQTPS
+915 PTKTESKTPS

-937 ALVFP
+937 ALIFP
-942 EGSPFY
+942 QGSPFY
-948 GKAQIIFESGV
+948 GKAQTIFASGV
-959 KNWSQFDAPSKPV
+959 RNWSQFDAPPLT
-972 SPTPRVRSVG
+972 SPRPELSASIF

-990 RPSVAPQNNA
+990 
-1000 TSATS
+1000 S
-1005 AVQGVANAFDS
+1005 AVAATENNVNNVAARVEPSSFT
-1016 KPRAE
+1016 E

-1028 ETPTGGRATRRWNR
+1028 ETPTGGRSPRRWSR
-1042 PGSFAL
+1042 PGSFAF

-1063 VDGKPDENLLRERLK
+1063 VDGKPSETLLRERLK
-1078 ALAFDA
+1078 ALSFDA
-1084 SDVRRTLE
+1084 PDVRRILD
-1092 RFNEMSETP
+1092 RFNETCETP
-1101 FVKKL
+1101 FVKRL
-1106 LSLSS
+1106 LSLSN
-1111 YNVCNRDV
+1111 YNVYND
-1119 SFDDAASSAVSLRS
+1119 SAAIGDAESSAVSLRP
-1133 EIAAPTWEI
+1133 EIATPTWEI

-1184 DRLSLQRVASSPG
+1184 DRLLSQHVAASNVADSS
-1197 DSPSDLFPLPDEATL
+1197 STFPCLPDAETL
-1212 AAYRRQ
+1212 TAYRRQ
-1218 LEVYGAVVAHWY
+1218 LEVYGAVVAAWY
-1230 SWPVERISL
+1230 SLPPERVSL

-1245 EGFAFAPTKLPN
+1245 EGFALAPTSSAIPYN
-1257 RCEQTTCASPS
+1257 QTSCDAPGLS
-1268 FSNSAAFSDDG
+1268 FSLVDASRSLNSS
-1279 SPHSLHST
+1279 
-1287 NGDAPC
+1287 NGDAQC

>member
-22 YQLSARYLRL
+22 YRLSARYLRL

-133 RIVEDVDDARLLRQA
+133 RIVEDVEDARLLRQA

-164 TRLLFKGDLRRS
+164 TRLLFKGDLRRQ
-176 IENQLSE
+176 IEDQLSE
-183 IVDETLS
+183 IVNKTLD

-197 DAWTRLKAPWR
+197 EAWTRLKAPWR

-219 AFLEAAPLPTTKT
+219 AYLEAAPLPTTKT

-241 ALAKLVGFAKA
+241 ALAKMVGFAKA
-252 QNWSEFLK
+252 QNWNEFLK

-270 ERTYYKAE
+270 DRTYYKAE

-344 ENRFRQIVYRLDA
+344 ENRFRQIVYRLDS

-404 PTPLFDALDDG
+404 PTPLFDALNDE
-415 LLDAATNDAT
+415 LNDAT

-431 SVRSESSGRGSFFC
+431 SARSRVSERGSFFC

-467 ESSLPGVE
+467 ESSIPGVE

-489 IETVNRL
+489 IDTVNRL
-496 FLPLT
+496 FLTLT
-501 QNPLFQYDTDD
+501 QNPIFQYDTDD
-512 APGSPQARKKRAII
+512 APGSPQVRKKRAII

-563 RVLPDFSA
+563 GVLPDFSA
-571 LPIDATET
+571 PPIDATEN
-579 SPLASETAVD
+579 SPLAFATSVD
-589 SNVNA
+589 SAVASQENEA
-594 TPPLQNDAAT
+594 EKARSTE
-604 QNLLDAFDG
+604 NLLDAFADEADD
-613 ETDDES
+613 ETDE
-619 DGFATE
+619 FTTE
-625 RRFGTIS
+625 RRLGAIS

-709 DLVAKYNLATVA
+709 DLVAKYHLATVA
-721 PLAERFNLTT
+721 PLAERFNLTP
-731 QNYADAATSRRVS
+731 QNYAESSTGRRVS

-758 FVAETADLLFPLCD
+758 FVAEMADLLFPLCD
-772 ARGRERLEKL
+772 VRGRERLEKL

-812 PSDATLR
+812 PSDSTLR

-844 RFRSSFV
+844 RSRSSFV

-861 ETALRSVPQDVQN
+861 ETALRSVPQDIQN

-884 EDALT
+884 DDALT

-932 GLAPN
+932 GLAAN
-937 ALVFP
+937 ALIFP

-948 GKAQIIFESGV
+948 GKAQTVFASGV
-959 KNWSQFDAPSKPV
+959 KKWSQFDKAPPSSPKPTL
-972 SPTPRVRSVG
+972 SASVF

-990 RPSVAPQNNA
+990 RSSNDATDCVTRVA
-1000 TSATS
+1000 SS
-1005 AVQGVANAFDS
+1005 SG
-1016 KPRAE
+1016 

-1028 ETPTGGRATRRWNR
+1028 ETPTGGRSSRRWSR

-1048 GKALHACFEA
+1048 GKALHACFET

-1063 VDGKPDENLLRERLK
+1063 VDGKPNANLLRERLR
-1078 ALAFDA
+1078 ALGCDA
-1084 SDVRRTLE
+1084 QDVRRTLE
-1092 RFNEMSETP
+1092 RFDEICETP
-1101 FVKKL
+1101 FVRTL
-1106 LSLSS
+1106 LSRSS
-1111 YNVCNRDV
+1111 YDAYNQDD
-1119 SFDDAASSAVSLRS
+1119 SFNDAASSAVALLP
-1133 EIAAPTWEI
+1133 EIKSPTWEI

-1149 FLSPDGRL
+1149 FLSRDGRL

-1171 GRVVGADVVDFKT
+1171 DRVVGADVVDFKT
-1184 DRLSLQRVASSPG
+1184 DRLSWQRVTTSPIEN
-1197 DSPSDLFPLPDEATL
+1197 SLPSTSCFPPLPDAETL
-1212 AAYRRQ
+1212 SAYRRQ
-1218 LEVYGAVVAHWY
+1218 LEVYGAVVADWY
-1230 SWPVERISL
+1230 SLPPERISL

-1245 EGFAFAPTKLPN
+1245 EGFALDPVNSPIPCQREPYN
-1257 RCEQTTCASPS
+1257 ASENS
-1268 FSNSAAFSDDG
+1268 FNHEFPRFSSNQ
-1279 SPHSLHST
+1279 T
-1287 NGDAPC
+1287 NGDAQC

>member
-22 YQLSARYLRL
+22 YRLSARYLRL

-74 ALSAQ
+74 ALSSQ

-176 IENQLSE
+176 IETQLSS
-183 IVDETLS
+183 IVEESLS

-197 DAWTRLKAPWR
+197 DVWTRLKAPWR
-208 SVSPEELAQAV
+208 SVAPEELAQAV
-219 AFLEAAPLPTTKT
+219 AYLEAAPLPTTKT
-232 GKPNSNYVK
+232 GKPNSNYAK
-241 ALAKLVGFAKA
+241 ALAKLVGFAKT

-270 ERTYYKAE
+270 DRTYYKAE

-344 ENRFRQIVYRLDA
+344 ENCFRQIVYRLDA

-368 DASFG
+368 DASFA

-404 PTPLFDALDDG
+404 PTPLFNTL
-415 LLDAATNDAT
+415 NDAVFT
-425 ADVAET
+425 DAPNNATVDVAET
-431 SVRSESSGRGSFFC
+431 SACSETAGRGSFFC

-484 SCPTV
+484 SCSTV
-489 IETVNRL
+489 LETVDRL

-501 QNPLFQYDTDD
+501 QNPLFQYDTED

-531 WSRRFTTHQTAPSNA
+531 WRRRFAAHQTAPANA
-546 SKLGY
+546 KKLGY

-563 RVLPDFSA
+563 GVLPDFSA
-571 LPIDATET
+571 PPIDATET
-579 SPLASETAVD
+579 SPLASEIAVD
-589 SNVNA
+589 SNVNDS
-594 TPPLQNDAAT
+594 PPPQNDAVS

-613 ETDDES
+613 ETDDDS
-619 DGFATE
+619 DGYPTE
-625 RRFGTIS
+625 RRFGAIS

-709 DLVAKYNLATVA
+709 DLVAKYALATVA
-721 PLAERFNLTT
+721 PLAEHFNLTPR
-731 QNYADAATSRRVS
+731 NYAETATGRRVS
-744 LHIRRRVETEGLGR
+744 LHIRRRVEIGGLGR
-758 FVAETADLLFPLCD
+758 FVAELADLLFPLCD

-789 QESEPNVRLDRFIKT
+789 QESEPNLRLDRFIKT

-844 RFRSSFV
+844 RSRSSFV

-884 EDALT
+884 DDALT

-901 AVTRPVRSLIAIVS
+901 ALTRPVRSLIAIVS
-915 PKKNASQTPS
+915 PKKTASHTPS

-937 ALVFP
+937 ALIFP

-948 GKAQIIFESGV
+948 GKAQTVFASGV
-959 KNWSQFDAPSKPV
+959 KNWSQFDAAPQTSQL
-972 SPTPRVRSVG
+972 PTLPTSAF
-982 EPLALPAP
+982 EPLALPAR
-990 RPSVAPQNNA
+990 RPSVATETAARVA
-1000 TSATS
+1000 TSP
-1005 AVQGVANAFDS
+1005 F
-1016 KPRAE
+1016 AE

-1028 ETPTGGRATRRWNR
+1028 ETPTGGRSPRRWSR

-1048 GKALHACFEA
+1048 GKALHACFES

-1063 VDGKPDENLLRERLK
+1063 VDGRPSERLLRERLK
-1078 ALAFDA
+1078 ALGCNA
-1084 SDVRRTLE
+1084 SDVRRALD
-1092 RFNEMSETP
+1092 RFNEICETP
-1101 FVKKL
+1101 FVKRL

-1111 YNVCNRDV
+1111 YNVCNC
-1119 SFDDAASSAVSLRS
+1119 DATLCDAESSAVSLRP

-1149 FLSPDGRL
+1149 FLSSNGRL

-1184 DRLSLQRVASSPG
+1184 DRLSLQHVASLNAG
-1197 DSPSDLFPLPDEATL
+1197 DLSNPLPRLPDAETL
-1212 AAYRRQ
+1212 TAYRRQ
-1218 LEVYGAVVAHWY
+1218 LEVYGEVVAAWY
-1230 SWPVERISL
+1230 SLPAECVSL

-1245 EGFAFAPTKLPN
+1245 EGFALAPTNSFIP
-1257 RCEQTTCASPS
+1257 CEQTASGNVENS
-1268 FSNSAAFSDDG
+1268 FGLAD
-1279 SPHSLHST
+1279 SPHSSNST
-1287 NGDAPC
+1287 NGAAQC

>member
-60 ARLGNAALSPENAA
+60 ARLGNAALSPENAS

-90 ERLRSLAVDVVRSL
+90 KRLQNLAVDVVRSL

-133 RIVEDVDDARLLRQA
+133 RIVEDVEDARLLRQA

-164 TRLLFKGDLRRS
+164 TRLLFKGDLRRQ
-176 IENQLSE
+176 IEDQLSE
-183 IVDETLS
+183 IVNKTLD

-219 AFLEAAPLPTTKT
+219 AYLETAPLPTTKT

-241 ALAKLVGFAKA
+241 ALTKLVGFAKA

-404 PTPLFDALDDG
+404 PTPLFDALDD
-415 LLDAATNDAT
+415 ATNDAT

-431 SVRSESSGRGSFFC
+431 SVRSQTSGRGSFFC

-563 RVLPDFSA
+563 GVLPDFSA
-571 LPIDATET
+571 PPIDATED

-589 SNVNA
+589 SSVNDA
-594 TPPLQNDAAT
+594 PHSQNDAAT
-604 QNLLDAFDG
+604 QNLLDAFDD
-613 ETDDES
+613 EPDDES
-619 DGFATE
+619 DEFTTE
-625 RRFGTIS
+625 YRLGTIS

-721 PLAERFNLTT
+721 PLAERFDLTT
-731 QNYADAATSRRVS
+731 QNYAEAATSRRVS
-744 LHIRRRVETEGLGR
+744 LYIRRRVETEGLGR

-812 PSDATLR
+812 PSDSTLR

-844 RFRSSFV
+844 RSRSSFV

-874 LLPQEFQQLF
+874 LLPQEFQRLF

-932 GLAPN
+932 GLAPR
-937 ALVFP
+937 ALDFP
-942 EGSPFY
+942 QGSPFY
-948 GKAQIIFESGV
+948 GKAQILFESGV
-959 KNWSQFDAPSKPV
+959 KNWSQFDAPP
-972 SPTPRVRSVG
+972 SPSPRSSLSASVF

-990 RPSVAPQNNA
+990 SASNATAAFAGVAAPSV
-1000 TSATS
+1000 
-1005 AVQGVANAFDS
+1005 
-1016 KPRAE
+1016 E

-1028 ETPTGGRATRRWNR
+1028 ETPTGGRSTRRWSR

-1048 GKALHACFEA
+1048 GKALHVCFEE

-1063 VDGKPDENLLRERLK
+1063 VDGKPSENLLRERLK
-1078 ALAFDA
+1078 ALGCDA
-1084 SDVRRTLE
+1084 TDVRRTLE
-1092 RFNEMSETP
+1092 RFAEICETP
-1101 FVKKL
+1101 FAKNL
-1106 LSLSS
+1106 LSLSN
-1111 YNVCNRDV
+1111 YNNCNRNLLINDNT
-1119 SFDDAASSAVSLRS
+1119 SSAVSLRP

-1142 FQERPFS
+1142 FRERPFS
-1149 FLSPDGRL
+1149 TLSSDGRL

-1171 GRVVGADVVDFKT
+1171 GRVVGADVIDFKT
-1184 DRLSLQRVASSPG
+1184 DRLSLQRVTNPG
-1197 DSPSDLFPLPDEATL
+1197 GVDSFPSEFPFPSLPDEETL
-1212 AAYRRQ
+1212 SAYRRQ
-1218 LEVYGAVVAHWY
+1218 LEVYGAVVANWY
-1230 SWPVERISL
+1230 SLPPERISL

-1245 EGFAFAPTKLPN
+1245 EGFAFAPSQLPN
-1257 RCEQTTCASPS
+1257 PCERKISNASAAVVNADDFLFPL
-1268 FSNSAAFSDDG
+1268 NSA
-1279 SPHSLHST
+1279 
-1287 NGDAPC
+1287 NGDAQC

>member
-1 MSDSSPF
+1 MSVSSPF

-60 ARLGNAALSPENAA
+60 ARLGAAALTPENAA

-84 ANVLSQ
+84 PNALSQ

-111 LDAFFMQIAGGFA
+111 LDSFFMQIAGGFA

-153 AHSQTQNAVQL
+153 AHSQTRNAVQL

-176 IENQLSE
+176 VESQLSE
-183 IVDETLS
+183 IVRETLDV
-190 LYYQTTS
+190 YYQTTS
-197 DAWTRLKAPWR
+197 SAWTRLKAPWLAA
-208 SVSPEELAQAV
+208 SPDELAAAV
-219 AFLEAAPLPTTKT
+219 DALEAAPIPTTKT
-232 GKPNSNYVK
+232 GKPNTNYAK
-241 ALAKLVGFAKA
+241 ARTKLVGCAKA
-252 QNWSEFLK
+252 QSWGDFLS
-260 QTLTQTTLRG
+260 QTLAKSTLSG
-270 ERTYYKAE
+270 ERVYYGIE

-317 GFFQRSK
+317 NFFQRSK

-384 IVERDDAAKR
+384 IVERDEAAKR
-394 RALSAASSPK
+394 RALDAASSPK
-404 PTPLFDALDDG
+404 PTPLFDASDDAP
-415 LLDAATNDAT
+415 LDATSEIS
-425 ADVAET
+425 ET
-431 SVRSESSGRGSFFC
+431 SARSQSAERGSFFC

-467 ESSLPGVE
+467 ESAIPGVE

-501 QNPLFQYDTDD
+501 QNPLFQYDANDS
-512 APGSPQARKKRAII
+512 PNSPQVRKKRAIL

-531 WSRRFTTHQTAPSNA
+531 WSRRFSEHQTAPSNA

-563 RVLPDFSA
+563 GLPPDFNA
-571 LPIDATET
+571 PPIDATET
-579 SPLASETAVD
+579 SPLASESFDVQGLANVD
-589 SNVNA
+589 ETENA
-594 TPPLQNDAAT
+594 TAAD
-604 QNLLDAFDG
+604 LLDAFEG
-613 ETDDES
+613 ETDDDF
-619 DGFATE
+619 DGFPSE
-625 RRFGTIS
+625 RRFGTIT
-632 QKQATL
+632 QKQTTL

-646 RLRREFPNATIG
+646 RLRRQFPNATIG

-670 IAALKKQGVDASEE
+670 IAALKKQGIDASEE

-709 DLVAKYNLATVA
+709 DLVAKYSLATVE
-721 PLAERFNLTT
+721 PLSRHFDVTT
-731 QNYADAATSRRVS
+731 RNYAETATGRRVS
-744 LHIRRRVETEGLGR
+744 LQIRRQIETRGLGR
-758 FVAETADLLFPLCD
+758 FVAELADLLFPICGPRD
-772 ARGRERLEKL
+772 RERLEKL
-782 IELAFRY
+782 VESAFRY
-789 QESEPNVRLDRFIKT
+789 QENESDLRIDRFIKAT
-804 VRETKIES
+804 RETKVES
-812 PSDATLR
+812 PSDSTLR

-844 RFRSSFV
+844 RVRSSFV
-851 VGRKTPTSPI
+851 VGRKTPTAPI
-861 ETALRSVPQDVQN
+861 ETTLRSVPQDVQS
-874 LLPQEFQQLF
+874 LLPQEFRQLF
-884 EDALT
+884 DDALT

-901 AVTRPVRSLIAIVS
+901 AVTRPVRSLIAIAS
-915 PKKNASQTPS
+915 PRKSNAKPAPT

-937 ALVFP
+937 AVEFSP
-942 EGSPFY
+942 DSPFY
-948 GKAQIIFESGV
+948 RRAQILFESGV
-959 KNWSQFDAPSKPV
+959 KNWASADAPRKE
-972 SPTPRVRSVG
+972 PRRPEQRRRF
-982 EPLALPAP
+982 EPLVDATYVSTRL
-990 RPSVAPQNNA
+990 

-1005 AVQGVANAFDS
+1005 SVPF
-1016 KPRAE
+1016 PE

-1028 ETPTGGRATRRWNR
+1028 ETPTGGRAARRWSR
-1042 PGSFAL
+1042 AGSFAA
-1048 GKALHACFEA
+1048 GKALHACFET

-1063 VDGKPDENLLRERLK
+1063 VDGVPSRPFLRERLQ
-1078 ALAFDA
+1078 ALSLDA
-1084 SDVRRTLE
+1084 ADVRRALD
-1092 RFNEMSETP
+1092 RFDEMCETP

-1111 YNVCNRDV
+1111 YKTCAP
-1119 SFDDAASSAVSLRS
+1119 SAASSAVSLRP

-1149 FLSPDGRL
+1149 FLAPDGRL
-1157 WRGSIDRLV
+1157 WRGAIDRLV

-1171 GRVVGADVVDFKT
+1171 GRVVGADVIDFKS
-1184 DRLSLQRVASSPG
+1184 DRLSSQPFASRAEG
-1197 DSPSDLFPLPDEATL
+1197 TRNLPTPETL

-1218 LEVYGAVVAHWY
+1218 LEIYVAVVARWY
-1230 SWPVERISL
+1230 SLPPERITS

-1245 EGFAFAPTKLPN
+1245 EGFALDPADASLD
-1257 RCEQTTCASPS
+1257 RRDVCETGADPLR
-1268 FSNSAAFSDDG
+1268 SNE
-1279 SPHSLHST
+1279 
-1287 NGDAPC
+1287 

>member
-90 ERLRSLAVDVVRSL
+90 GRLRTLAVEVVRSL

-133 RIVEDVDDARLLRQA
+133 RIVEDVEDARLLRQA

-176 IENQLSE
+176 IETQLSS
-183 IVDETLS
+183 IVEETLS

-252 QNWSEFLK
+252 QNWNEFLK

-270 ERTYYKAE
+270 DRTYYKAE

-289 LAAFA
+289 LAAFG

-344 ENRFRQIVYRLDA
+344 ENRFRQIVYRLDS

-404 PTPLFDALDDG
+404 PTPLFDAFG
-415 LLDAATNDAT
+415 DAT
-425 ADVAET
+425 FGDATVDVAET
-431 SVRSESSGRGSFFC
+431 SVRSQPAERGSFFC

-467 ESSLPGVE
+467 ESSIPGVE
-475 TAELTLNWR
+475 TSELTLNWR

-501 QNPLFQYDTDD
+501 QNPIFQYDTDD
-512 APGSPQARKKRAII
+512 APGSPQVRKKRAII

-563 RVLPDFSA
+563 GVLPDFSA
-571 LPIDATET
+571 PPIDATED
-579 SPLASETAVD
+579 SPLSTEAVD
-589 SNVNA
+589 SPNVNKVDDA
-594 TPPLQNDAAT
+594 ENDVAA
-604 QNLLDAFDG
+604 QNLLDAFAD
-613 ETDDES
+613 ETDDEADDS
-619 DGFATE
+619 TTE
-625 RRFGTIS
+625 RRVGSIS

-709 DLVAKYNLATVA
+709 DLVAKYHLATVA
-721 PLAERFNLTT
+721 PLAEHFALTP
-731 QNYADAATSRRVS
+731 QNYADSATGRRVS
-744 LHIRRRVETEGLGR
+744 LRIRRGVETGGLGR
-758 FVAETADLLFPLCD
+758 FVAEMADLLFPLCD

-782 IELAFRY
+782 IEVAFRY
-789 QESEPNVRLDRFIKT
+789 QESEPNVRLDRFVKT

-812 PSDATLR
+812 PSDSTLR

-844 RFRSSFV
+844 RSRSSFV
-851 VGRKTPTSPI
+851 VGRRTPTSPI

-884 EDALT
+884 DDALT

-932 GLAPN
+932 GLAAN
-937 ALVFP
+937 ALIFP

-948 GKAQIIFESGV
+948 GKAQTVFASGV
-959 KNWSQFDAPSKPV
+959 KNWSQFDAPPKTP
-972 SPTPRVRSVG
+972 SPSSLSASAF
-982 EPLALPAP
+982 EPLAVPV
-990 RPSVAPQNNA
+990 PSPSEEKIPNA
-1000 TSATS
+1000 TD
-1005 AVQGVANAFDS
+1005 VAARVAS
-1016 KPRAE
+1016 PHIE

-1028 ETPTGGRATRRWNR
+1028 ETPTGGRSPRRWSR
-1042 PGSFAL
+1042 PGSFTL

-1063 VDGKPDENLLRERLK
+1063 VDGRPDANLLRERLR
-1078 ALAFDA
+1078 ALGLDA
-1084 SDVRRTLE
+1084 ADVRRTLE
-1092 RFNEMSETP
+1092 RFDEICEMP
-1101 FVKKL
+1101 FVRKL
-1106 LSLSS
+1106 LSRSS
-1111 YNVCNRDV
+1111 YSVYQQDLPFN
-1119 SFDDAASSAVSLRS
+1119 DAASSAVSLHP
-1133 EIAAPTWEI
+1133 EIQSPTWEV

-1149 FLSPDGRL
+1149 FLSADGRL

-1171 GRVVGADVVDFKT
+1171 GRVVGADVIDFKT
-1184 DRLSLQRVASSPG
+1184 DRLTQQRVASFADAS
-1197 DSPSDLFPLPDEATL
+1197 STASSSDWPPLPDAET
-1212 AAYRRQ
+1212 
-1218 LEVYGAVVAHWY
+1218 
-1230 SWPVERISL
+1230 
-1239 RLAFVS
+1239 
-1245 EGFAFAPTKLPN
+1245 
-1257 RCEQTTCASPS
+1257 
-1268 FSNSAAFSDDG
+1268 
-1279 SPHSLHST
+1279 
-1287 NGDAPC
+1287 

>member
-52 GEIQDRIL
+52 GEIQDRVL

-90 ERLRSLAVDVVRSL
+90 ERLQALAVDVVRSL

-133 RIVEDVDDARLLRQA
+133 RIVEDVEDARLLRQA

-176 IENQLSE
+176 IENQLSGVVE
-183 IVDETLS
+183 ETLN

-197 DAWTRLKAPWR
+197 EAWTRLKAPWR

-219 AFLEAAPLPTTKT
+219 AYLETAPLPTTKT

-241 ALAKLVGFAKA
+241 ALTKLVGFAKA

-415 LLDAATNDAT
+415 VLDDATNDAT

-531 WSRRFTTHQTAPSNA
+531 WSRRYTTHQTAPSNA

-563 RVLPDFSA
+563 GVLPDFSA
-571 LPIDATET
+571 LPIDATEN

-589 SNVNA
+589 SNVNDS
-594 TPPLQNDAAT
+594 PLSPNDAAT
-604 QNLLDAFDG
+604 QHLLDAFDD

-619 DGFATE
+619 DGYATE

-646 RLRREFPNATIG
+646 HLRREFPNATIG

-699 SALTLASHPG
+699 SALTIASHPG

-744 LHIRRRVETEGLGR
+744 LYIRRRVETEGLGR

-812 PSDATLR
+812 PSDSTLR

-844 RFRSSFV
+844 RSRSSFV

-874 LLPQEFQQLF
+874 LLPQEFQRLF

-915 PKKNASQTPS
+915 PKKNVSQTPS

-932 GLAPN
+932 GLAPR
-937 ALVFP
+937 ALDFP
-942 EGSPFY
+942 QGSPFY
-948 GKAQIIFESGV
+948 GKAQTIFASGV
-959 KNWSQFDAPSKPV
+959 SNWSQFDAPPRQS
-972 SPTPRVRSVG
+972 SPTPPPPSVFK
-982 EPLALPAP
+982 PLALPAQTSSDAATVALAGVAA
-990 RPSVAPQNNA
+990 PSV
-1000 TSATS
+1000 
-1005 AVQGVANAFDS
+1005 
-1016 KPRAE
+1016 E

-1028 ETPTGGRATRRWNR
+1028 ETPTGGRSTRRWSR

-1048 GKALHACFEA
+1048 GKALHACFEE

-1063 VDGKPDENLLRERLK
+1063 VDGKPSENLLRERLK
-1078 ALAFDA
+1078 ALGYDA
-1084 SDVRRTLE
+1084 TDVRRTLE
-1092 RFNEMSETP
+1092 RFAEICETP
-1101 FVKKL
+1101 FVKNL
-1106 LSLSS
+1106 LSLSN
-1111 YNVCNRDV
+1111 YNGCNINLILN
-1119 SFDDAASSAVSLRS
+1119 DAESSAVSLRP

-1142 FQERPFS
+1142 FRERPFS
-1149 FLSPDGRL
+1149 TLSSDGRL

-1171 GRVVGADVVDFKT
+1171 GRVVGADVIDFKT
-1184 DRLSLQRVASSPG
+1184 DRLLPQRVTRSDGAGAFPP
-1197 DSPSDLFPLPDEATL
+1197 DSHFPPLPDEETL
-1212 AAYRRQ
+1212 SAYRRQ
-1218 LEVYGAVVAHWY
+1218 LEVYGAVVANWY
-1230 SWPVERISL
+1230 SLPPERISL

-1245 EGFAFAPTKLPN
+1245 EGFAFAPSLLPN
-1257 RCEQTTCASPS
+1257 PCERKISNASAAVGNADDLHFPL
-1268 FSNSAAFSDDG
+1268 NSA
-1279 SPHSLHST
+1279 
-1287 NGDAPC
+1287 NGDAQC

>member
-22 YQLSARYLRL
+22 YRLSARYLRL

-183 IVDETLS
+183 IVEETLS

-208 SVSPEELAQAV
+208 SIAPEEFAQAV
-219 AFLEAAPLPTTKT
+219 AYLEAAPLPTTKT

-241 ALAKLVGFAKA
+241 ALDKLVGFAKA
-252 QNWSEFLK
+252 QNWNEFLK

-270 ERTYYKAE
+270 DRTYYKAE

-404 PTPLFDALDDG
+404 PTPLFDALED
-415 LLDAATNDAT
+415 DAT
-425 ADVAET
+425 VDVAET
-431 SVRSESSGRGSFFC
+431 SARSKTAERGSFFC

-501 QNPLFQYDTDD
+501 QNPIFQYDTEDS
-512 APGSPQARKKRAII
+512 PGSPQVRKKRAII

-563 RVLPDFSA
+563 GVLPDFSA
-571 LPIDATET
+571 LPIDATEN
-579 SPLASETAVD
+579 SPLAAEIVD
-589 SNVNA
+589 EAKVAADSTLANNG
-594 TPPLQNDAAT
+594 QNDAAT

-613 ETDDES
+613 ETDDDA
-619 DGFATE
+619 DGFTTE
-625 RRFGTIS
+625 RRLGAIS

-684 GGAPLT
+684 GGAPLS
-690 DAPSVNAVL
+690 DAPSVNVVL
-699 SALTLASHPG
+699 SALTVASHPG
-709 DLVAKYNLATVA
+709 DLVAKYHLATVA
-721 PLAERFNLTT
+721 PLAERFDITS
-731 QNYADAATSRRVS
+731 QNYAEISTGRRVS
-744 LHIRRRVETEGLGR
+744 LNIRRRVEIAGLGR
-758 FVAETADLLFPLCD
+758 FVAEMADLLFPLCD

-812 PSDATLR
+812 PSDSTLR

-844 RFRSSFV
+844 RSRSSFV

-901 AVTRPVRSLIAIVS
+901 AVTRPIRSLIAIVS
-915 PKKNASQTPS
+915 PKKNASKTPS

-948 GKAQIIFESGV
+948 GKSQTVFASGV
-959 KNWSQFDAPSKPV
+959 KNWSQFDAPLKTPSR
-972 SPTPRVRSVG
+972 PTLSASVF

-990 RPSVAPQNNA
+990 
-1000 TSATS
+1000 SATVVPIPD
-1005 AVQGVANAFDS
+1005 ANGTVARVARPFAD
-1016 KPRAE
+1016 

-1028 ETPTGGRATRRWNR
+1028 ETPTGGRSARRWSR
-1042 PGSFAL
+1042 PGSFTL

-1063 VDGKPDENLLRERLK
+1063 VDGKPSATLLRERLR
-1078 ALAFDA
+1078 AFSFDA
-1084 SDVRRTLE
+1084 SEIRRTLE
-1092 RFNEMSETP
+1092 RFDEICETP
-1101 FVKKL
+1101 FVKSL

-1111 YNVCNRDV
+1111 YNTYNRDV
-1119 SFDDAASSAVSLRS
+1119 PNVDDAASAVSLLP
-1133 EIAAPTWEI
+1133 EIASPTWEI

-1149 FLSPDGRL
+1149 FLSPDDRL

-1171 GRVVGADVVDFKT
+1171 GRVVGADVIDFKT
-1184 DRLSLQRVASSPG
+1184 DRLSLQRVASSDAA
-1197 DSPSDLFPLPDEATL
+1197 DSFSSSASVLPLPDAETL
-1212 AAYRRQ
+1212 SAYRRQ

-1230 SWPVERISL
+1230 SLPPERISL

-1245 EGFAFAPTKLPN
+1245 EGFAFAPVCQPIPCQRDSSDAAVPFFNEET
-1257 RCEQTTCASPS
+1257 S
-1268 FSNSAAFSDDG
+1268 FSLN
-1279 SPHSLHST
+1279 PT
-1287 NGDAPC
+1287 NGDAQC

>member
-22 YQLSARYLRL
+22 YRLSARYLRL

-60 ARLGNAALSPENAA
+60 ARLGNAALSPQNAA

-84 ANVLSQ
+84 PNVLSQ

-111 LDAFFMQIAGGFA
+111 LDAFFMQIAGGFS

-153 AHSQTQNAVQL
+153 AHSQTRNAVQL

-176 IENQLSE
+176 VENQLSE
-183 IVDETLS
+183 IVKETLDV
-190 LYYQTTS
+190 YYQTTS
-197 DAWTRLKAPWR
+197 SAWTRLKAPWR
-208 SVSPEELAQAV
+208 SVSPEALAQAV
-219 AFLEAAPLPTTKT
+219 ACLEAAPLPTTKT

-252 QNWSEFLK
+252 QDWSEFLK

-270 ERTYYKAE
+270 DRTYYKAE
-278 FDDALAAPIER
+278 FDDALAAPVER

-294 KAKVLADVASQTR
+294 KEKILADVASQTR
-307 ATWIALNSIS
+307 ATWIALNLIS

-357 KTSHLLLDEFQ
+357 QTSHLLLDEFQ

-394 RALSAASSPK
+394 RALAASAPK
-404 PTPLFDALDDG
+404 PTPLFDALDD
-415 LLDAATNDAT
+415 AEPSDAT
-425 ADVAET
+425 AEIAET
-431 SVRSESSGRGSFFC
+431 SARSQPSERGSFFC

-467 ESSLPGVE
+467 ESTIPGVE

-489 IETVNRL
+489 IETVDRL

-501 QNPLFQYDTDD
+501 QNPIFQYDTDD
-512 APGSPQARKKRAII
+512 APDSPQTRKKRAII
-526 KAVEN
+526 KAVEK
-531 WSRRFTTHQTAPSNA
+531 WRGRFTTHQTAPSNA

-563 RVLPDFSA
+563 GVLPDFA
-571 LPIDATET
+571 APPIDATET
-579 SPLASETAVD
+579 SPLATEPL
-589 SNVNA
+589 NVQGVA
-594 TPPLQNDAAT
+594 PADAA
-604 QNLLDAFDG
+604 QNSPTSESLLDAFEGEADDDG
-613 ETDDES
+613 DAFPS
-619 DGFATE
+619 E
-625 RRFGTIS
+625 RRLGTIT

-646 RLRREFPNATIG
+646 RLRRQFPNATIG

-709 DLVAKYNLATVA
+709 DLVAKYHLATVE
-721 PLAERFNLTT
+721 PLSAHFGVTP
-731 QNYADAATSRRVS
+731 QNYAETATGRRVS
-744 LHIRRRVETEGLGR
+744 LQIRRRIETRGLGR
-758 FVAETADLLFPLCD
+758 FVAELADLLFPICD
-772 ARGRERLEKL
+772 ARSRERLEKL
-782 IELAFRY
+782 VESAFRY
-789 QESEPNVRLDRFIKT
+789 QENESDVRLDRFIKAT
-804 VRETKIES
+804 RETKVES
-812 PSDATLR
+812 PSDSTLR

-844 RFRSSFV
+844 RVRSSFV

-861 ETALRSVPQDVQN
+861 ETTLRSVPQDVQN
-874 LLPQEFQQLF
+874 LLPQEFRQLF
-884 EDALT
+884 DDALT

-915 PKKNASQTPS
+915 PKKSNATKTPS

-932 GLAPN
+932 GLAAN
-937 ALVFP
+937 AIVFP
-942 EGSPFY
+942 EDSPFY
-948 GKAQIIFESGV
+948 GKAQILFESGV
-959 KNWSQFDAPSKPV
+959 RSWSSDDAF
-972 SPTPRVRSVG
+972 SPKTPKSEPRRSF

-990 RPSVAPQNNA
+990 RLDA
-1000 TSATS
+1000 TSAST
-1005 AVQGVANAFDS
+1005 
-1016 KPRAE
+1016 RLTAE
-1021 RRLLFQR
+1021 SPSEFFPNRRLLFQR
-1028 ETPTGGRATRRWNR
+1028 ETPTGARAARRWSR
-1042 PGSFAL
+1042 AGSFAS

-1063 VDGKPDENLLRERLK
+1063 VDGVPSESLLRERLQ
-1078 ALAFDA
+1078 ALSFDA
-1084 SDVRRTLE
+1084 ADVRRTLD
-1092 RFNEMSETP
+1092 RFAEMCETP
-1101 FVKKL
+1101 FVRNL
-1106 LSLSS
+1106 LSLS
-1111 YNVCNRDV
+1111 YYKTYKENKIV
-1119 SFDDAASSAVSLRS
+1119 FPVSLRP
-1133 EIAAPTWEI
+1133 EIAEPNWEV

-1149 FLSPDGRL
+1149 FLAPDGRL
-1157 WRGSIDRLV
+1157 WRGVIDRLV

-1171 GRVVGADVVDFKT
+1171 ARVVGADVIDFKT
-1184 DRLSLQRVASSPG
+1184 DRLSSQAFASS
-1197 DSPSDLFPLPDEATL
+1197 DVAAQNLPTSERL

-1218 LEVYGAVVAHWY
+1218 LEIYVDVVARWY
-1230 SWPVERISL
+1230 SLPPERISS

-1245 EGFAFAPTKLPN
+1245 EGFALDPTADATRCQSDDYETAFVCSTPTLP
-1257 RCEQTTCASPS
+1257 
-1268 FSNSAAFSDDG
+1268 SAA
-1279 SPHSLHST
+1279 SLRS
-1287 NGDAPC
+1287 NE